1 MPSGLLGLRHTK
13 MPKFLPAGNS
23 PSCGSNR
30 RANQQ
35 LQFNNYRSPEK
46 AQGGL
51 HVFRALTSA
60 LDMSYADDHD
70 LPSFSKWE
78 NQSLQRFKNRL
89 LSHKRWHWDVNSWR
103 LLHHPT
109 HRSTPLLSM
118 NEGASRWSWETTEAM
133 SKGVWR
139 QDVCSSTQEKSLGKP
154 RSSVYV
160 PLQLYLLLVTY

>member
-70 LPSFSKWE
+70 LASFSKWE

-118 NEGASRWSWETTEAM
+118 NEGAFPALSGPGEA
-133 SKGVWR
+133 
-139 QDVCSSTQEKSLGKP
+139 GKP
-154 RSSVYV
+154 QRPCQRACEDRMCVH
-160 PLQLYLLLVTY
+160 PHKRRA